1 MFRTFWR
8 FNSYRNQVNAIDVV
22 MAAQMLV
29 ESVDHV
35 GTLEGSAL
43 AGAGTGAGTGAGA
56 GAGTGAGTTGAGEN
70 SINGENGTTVSFS
83 SGGSGTNNPPAGN
96 TRHTAFSDAYDC
108 MGMKNEVLLKQGID
122 MAVAVQKLIVS
133 RARVMLDG
141 SDAMTKLRNVYWAKV
156 SFEF

>member
-1 MFRTFWR
+1 
-8 FNSYRNQVNAIDVV
+8 

-29 ESVDHV
+29 ESVDHAS
-35 GTLEGSAL
+35 TLEGSAL
-43 AGAGTGAGTGAGA
+43 AGTGAG
-56 GAGTGAGTTGAGEN
+56 TGAGEN
-70 SINGENGTTVSFS
+70 SINGENGTTVSSS
-83 SGGSGTNNPPAGN
+83 SGGSSMNNTPTGN

-108 MGMKNEVLLKQGID
+108 LGMKNEVLLKQGID

-156 SFEF
+156 SFECWVMSFGFLVFRGLWLVAAGLC

>member
-1 MFRTFWR
+1 
-8 FNSYRNQVNAIDVV
+8 

-29 ESVDHV
+29 ESVDHAS
-35 GTLEGSAL
+35 TLEGSAL
-43 AGAGTGAGTGAGA
+43 AGTGAGTG
-56 GAGTGAGTTGAGEN
+56 TGAGAGEN
-70 SINGENGTTVSFS
+70 SINGENGTTVSSS
-83 SGGSGTNNPPAGN
+83 SGGSSMNNTPAGN

-108 MGMKNEVLLKQGID
+108 LGMKNEVLLKQGID
-122 MAVAVQKLIVS
+122 MAVAAQKLIVS